1 MGGDVNFFRNFWE
14 IWGIISNFQL
24 FFKLRG
30 CRVHTGRIWLKFA
43 IKGNAGQNGVGRLSP
58 FGSSHTAPSPHWCK
72 KRNLLVNTVMQ
83 WKGGRRTQF
92 RPKKVLKDCAIQL
105 GSLLF
110 QTFQVSVPLDLQGKD
125 QYGSIVNSFLSS
137 SPYVLH
143 FDSQCTFFRCFSS
156 YQYWSTLSKLCFV
169 VSSAWERGSTIHIPI
184 LINCNPDKEWSIVP

>member
-1 MGGDVNFFRNFWE
+1 MVLVGCHLLAALILHLPHIDVKKGTCLSTRSCNERVAGG
-14 IWGIISNFQL
+14 
-24 FFKLRG
+24 
-30 CRVHTGRIWLKFA
+30 
-43 IKGNAGQNGVGRLSP
+43 
-58 FGSSHTAPSPHWCK
+58 PS
-72 KRNLLVNTVMQ
+72 
-83 WKGGRRTQF
+83 F
-92 RPKKVLKDCAIQL
+92 RPKKVLKDCAIQP

-110 QTFQVSVPLDLQGKD
+110 PTFQVSVPLDLQGKD

-156 YQYWSTLSKLCFV
+156 YQDWSTLSKLCFV